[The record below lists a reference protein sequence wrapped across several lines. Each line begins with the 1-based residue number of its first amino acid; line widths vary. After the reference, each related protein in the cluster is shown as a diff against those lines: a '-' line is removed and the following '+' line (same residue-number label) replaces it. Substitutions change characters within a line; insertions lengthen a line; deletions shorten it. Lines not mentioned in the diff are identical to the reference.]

1 MSNSGLFAGKL
12 TGHRG
17 AASRLQHAC
26 RQSALVLCS
35 VVILSN
41 PLNASAQSTTLTA
54 GALSQPQPLDLAL
67 EQPAAD
73 TVANQCQT
81 RPHQGMVAHRGARA
95 HWPDNT
101 LASFQAA
108 IEAGATALEVDVRMT
123 ADHHLVVMH
132 DPLVDRTT
140 TGHGMVHNLRFQHLR
155 QLEIITAPDQRVP
168 TVAEVLD
175 LAAGRALVML
185 DLKSSGETYWQQL
198 AQLVNDHPQRD
209 QVILGVRSLEE
220 SHRLMTLMPGVSQL
234 ALTPKKRYVGDFIDA
249 GVNIVRLWPKWL
261 KKRPELG
268 EYIRQNGVELYVP
281 TTKNG
286 PRRVR
291 SLLCYQPNFIQ
302 TDDPVKLSAT
312 LEILSQQEAALLL
325 PH

>member
-1 MSNSGLFAGKL
+1 MAVPDHFGALIQRCSRVLLGVVLMHLSVGASG
-12 TGHRG
+12 
-17 AASRLQHAC
+17 
-26 RQSALVLCS
+26 QSA
-35 VVILSN
+35 
-41 PLNASAQSTTLTA
+41 TLTA
-54 GALSQPQPLDLAL
+54 GALSQQPQQLELAV
-67 EQPAAD
+67 AD
-73 TVANQCQT
+73 QATADGGVSQCQT

-140 TGHGMVHNLRFQHLR
+140 TGHGMVHNLRFKDLR

-168 TVAEVLD
+168 TVAEVLN

-185 DLKSSGETYWQQL
+185 DLKSSGEIYWQQL
-198 AQLVNDHPQRD
+198 ARLINEHPQRD

-220 SHRLMTLMPGVSQL
+220 SHRLMRLMPGVSQL
-234 ALTPKKRYVGDFIDA
+234 ALTPKKRYVDDFVEA

-268 EYIRQNGVELYVP
+268 EYIRQNGAELYVP
-281 TTKNG
+281 TRKNG

-291 SLLCYQPNFIQ
+291 RLLCYQPNFIQ

-312 LEILSQQEAALLL
+312 LEILSQQEAAVLA
-325 PH
+325 PQ